1 MRLKRIVYF
10 GYYIKKLNKPLFKKF
25 LNLAKQETG
34 KSNLHFYIDIFRNS
48 LKYNI
53 SILEYF
59 QFGFYKPNCTDEEKA
74 SWAGTGYMYEYQGF
88 MNPRQYRDLLEDKTV
103 FDKVYGK
110 FIKHHAASLED
121 LKSDSKLGE
130 QILSNPSGKIVF
142 KLKDGD
148 CGRGVEVVQSKDY
161 DVKKM
166 IAHMEQ
172 TGAGLVEDFV
182 QQHED
187 INKLAPTALNTV
199 RVFTQLRPND
209 EVVILGCRL
218 RISVHG
224 VTDNLAGGNIAA
236 FIDPETGIVVDNGVY
251 SDITK
256 PEEEFH
262 PVTGWKIKGTQIP
275 FWKETIALAKEMAT
289 MDTRNRSIGWDI
301 AITSTGPDVIEGNR
315 EWCKLLYQLPAKKGL
330 KSVLDGYWNEY
341 KS

>member
-1 MRLKRIVYF
+1 MKLNRVVYF
-10 GYYIKKLNKPLFKKF
+10 CYYLKKLNKPLFKKF
-25 LNLAKQETG
+25 VNYAIKETG
-34 KSNLHFYIDIFRNS
+34 RSKCSIYCDLFCNS
-48 LKYNI
+48 LRYNI

-59 QFGFYKPNCTDEEKA
+59 QFGFYRETSTKDYKE

-88 MNPRQYRDLLEDKTV
+88 MNPRKYRYLLEDKTV
-103 FDKVYGK
+103 FAKVYGK
-110 FIKHHAASLED
+110 FMHHHAASLEE
-121 LKSDSKLGE
+121 LKSDSRLGE
-130 QILSNPSGKIVF
+130 QILANSSGKIVF

-148 CGRGVEVVQSKDY
+148 CGRGVEVSEAKLY
-161 DVKKM
+161 DVQKM
-166 IAHMEQ
+166 ISHMEQ

-182 QQHED
+182 QQHES
-187 INKLAPTALNTV
+187 INKLSPTALNTV
-199 RVFTQLRPND
+199 RVFTQLMPND
-209 EVVILGCRL
+209 EVEILGCRL

-236 FIDPETGIVVDNGVY
+236 FIDPETGIVVDNGIY

-262 PVTGWKIKGTQIP
+262 PGTGMRIKGTQIP
-275 FWKETIALAKEMAT
+275 FWKETIALAKEMAV

-341 KS
+341 MA